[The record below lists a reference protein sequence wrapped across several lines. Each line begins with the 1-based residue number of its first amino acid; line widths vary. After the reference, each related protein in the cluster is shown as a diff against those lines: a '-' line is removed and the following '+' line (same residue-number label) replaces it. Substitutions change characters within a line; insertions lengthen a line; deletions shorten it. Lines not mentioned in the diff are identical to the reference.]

1 MTRPKEIAPFHML
14 RMDPAYPIRPGP
26 DTTSVAWML
35 LLGDMFD
42 LPIRQGGPRELQGRG
57 AAWTEERV
65 TSTPEGRGTAW
76 TEERGTSTPAGR
88 GTAWTEERRTS
99 DEGRRRLRAPWRPAG
114 DRARAT
120 REGGAAKAPRR
131 RAGDTS

>member
-76 TEERGTSTPAGR
+76 TEERGTSDG
-88 GTAWTEERRTS
+88 
-99 DEGRRRLRAPWRPAG
+99 GRRRLSAPWRPTR

-120 REGGAAKAPRR
+120 REGGAA
-131 RAGDTS
+131 

>member
-57 AAWTEERV
+57 AAWTEER
-65 TSTPEGRGTAW
+65 G
-76 TEERGTSTPAGR
+76 
-88 GTAWTEERRTS
+88 TS
-99 DEGRRRLRAPWRPAG
+99 DEGRRRLRAPWRQAG

>member
-42 LPIRQGGPRELQGRG
+42 LPIRQGGRASWRG
-57 AAWTEERV
+57 AAPPGLRSEARATR
-65 TSTPEGRGTAW
+65 EGGA
-76 TEERGTSTPAGR
+76 AK
-88 GTAWTEERRTS
+88 
-99 DEGRRRLRAPWRPAG
+99 APWRRAG